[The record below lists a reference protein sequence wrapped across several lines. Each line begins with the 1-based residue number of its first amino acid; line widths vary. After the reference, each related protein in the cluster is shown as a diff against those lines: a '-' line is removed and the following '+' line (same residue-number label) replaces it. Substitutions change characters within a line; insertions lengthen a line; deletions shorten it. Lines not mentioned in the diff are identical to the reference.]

1 MNGKFEMNAGY
12 LQVAKGHDFLFVVA
26 KTKRPAMCSV
36 CDTAS
41 HKTTSYS
48 KQK

>member
-1 MNGKFEMNAGY
+1 MNAVY
-12 LQVAKGHDFLFVVA
+12 FQVAKQRDFLFVCA

-41 HKTTSYS
+41 HKSSSYS
-48 KQK
+48 EQK